1 MNKYILNVCSITAR
15 IKVSRLLIRIYLVS
29 TRKQIELE
37 WNITGF
43 SHKVLTWYFFTGL
56 SNKIYVFPVNVVVI
70 AESRQDRPKF
80 VRFFSFSLHTMS
92 MSPVRHRVLSTHCHW
107 YTDRSKWNV
116 RRNVWK
122 KLKWIIF
129 NVHRHQKRLTPSLK
143 DTK

>member
-80 VRFFSFSLHTMS
+80 VRFFSFSLYTQCQ
-92 MSPVRHRVLSTHCHW
+92 CHQFATEYFLLTVIDTLTDLNETSDEMYEKNSNEW
-107 YTDRSKWNV
+107 YLMCIVIKNA
-116 RRNVWK
+116 
-122 KLKWIIF
+122 
-129 NVHRHQKRLTPSLK
+129 
-143 DTK
+143 